1 MRIELTWPRTGAA
14 ERTLTVPVPDLP
26 VAELVHHVR
35 RAWTPSTARR
45 IATYARPV
53 VDSAASAAGAGV
65 LVQLAMP
72 FAVRLVRQALPDTTT
87 GPGRPGGH

>member
-14 ERTLTVPVPDLP
+14 DRTLTVPVPDVP
-26 VAELVHHVR
+26 VAGLLHHAR

-53 VDSAASAAGAGV
+53 VDSAASAAGAGL
-65 LVQLAMP
+65 LVQLALP
-72 FAVRLVRQALPDTTT
+72 FAARLARQALPDTTT
-87 GPGRPGGH
+87 GPGRPAGH